1 MARKKAE
8 AFMGITQDGTIWYLD
23 TTDMRVYHTKMGEI
37 KYTDIAAQIDDFG
50 GYRNVALTIVV
61 PKEPG
66 RIAAGYLT
74 KLLNELR
81 IAIHGDVYIE
91 RLGRKDWCED

>member
-1 MARKKAE
+1 MARQRAE
-8 AFMGITQDGTIWYLD
+8 AFMGITQDGLIWYLD
-23 TTDMRVYHTKMGEI
+23 TRDMRVYSKKMGET
-37 KYTDIAAQIDDFG
+37 KYTEIAAEIDDFG
-50 GYRNVALTIVV
+50 GYKNVMLTVCV

-81 IAIHGDVYIE
+81 VAIDGDVYIE
-91 RLGRKDWCED
+91 RLGRADWCED

>member
-1 MARKKAE
+1 MARQRAE
-8 AFMGITQDGTIWYLD
+8 AFMGITQDGLIWYLD
-23 TTDMRVYHTKMGEI
+23 TRDMRVYSKKMGET
-37 KYTDIAAQIDDFG
+37 KYTDIAAEIDDFG
-50 GYRNVALTIVV
+50 GYRNIMLNVCV

-74 KLLNELR
+74 KLLNELKV
-81 IAIHGDVYIE
+81 AIDGDVYIE

>member
-37 KYTDIAAQIDDFG
+37 KYTEIAAQIDDFG
-50 GYRNVALTIVV
+50 GYRNVALTLCV
-61 PKEPG
+61 PKEPN

-74 KLLNELR
+74 KLLNELKV
-81 IAIHGDVYIE
+81 AIDGDVYIE